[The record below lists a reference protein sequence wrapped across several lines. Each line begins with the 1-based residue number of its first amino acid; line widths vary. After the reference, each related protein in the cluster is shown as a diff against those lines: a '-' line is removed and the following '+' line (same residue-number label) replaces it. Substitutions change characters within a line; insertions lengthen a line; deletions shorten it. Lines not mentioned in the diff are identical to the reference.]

1 LLYFATYI
9 TLFIKNIDRESMSDE
24 VRDSVDESEQVVK
37 RRSAKTVFQGKD
49 MQIVLFK
56 VSEVNYGVDVA
67 QVQGVLDLP
76 EITEVPNSP
85 YYVEGV
91 TNLRGEVI
99 PVIDLKKRFNI
110 SDKSSKEDLKMMVI
124 GQGKEAVGITV
135 DAVMEVMD
143 IANEDIEDIP
153 DILSNVEVDSV
164 LGVAKQKEDL
174 IILLDLMK
182 MVGSTDLSFADSMTP
197 EPDATATLDQTV
209 SPVQ

>member
-1 LLYFATYI
+1 
-9 TLFIKNIDRESMSDE
+9 MSDE

-135 DAVMEVMD
+135 DAVMEVMN
-143 IANEDIEDIP
+143 IANEDIEDVP

-197 EPDATATLDQTV
+197 ELDATATLDQTV

>member
-1 LLYFATYI
+1 
-9 TLFIKNIDRESMSDE
+9 MSDE
-24 VRDSVDESEQVVK
+24 VRNSVDESEQVVK

-135 DAVMEVMD
+135 DAVMEVMN
-143 IANEDIEDIP
+143 IANEDIEDVP

-197 EPDATATLDQTV
+197 ELDATATLDQTV

>member
-1 LLYFATYI
+1 
-9 TLFIKNIDRESMSDE
+9 MSDE

-37 RRSAKTVFQGKD
+37 RRSAKTMFQGKD

-85 YYVEGV
+85 FYVEGV

-110 SDKSSKEDLKMMVI
+110 SDKISKDLKMMVI

-135 DAVMEVMD
+135 DAVLEVMD
-143 IANEDIEDIP
+143 IANEDIEDVP
-153 DILSNVEVDSV
+153 DLLSNVEVDGV

-197 EPDATATLDQTV
+197 ELDTTATLDQKV

>member
-1 LLYFATYI
+1 
-9 TLFIKNIDRESMSDE
+9 MSDE
-24 VRDSVDESEQVVK
+24 VRDIVDESELVVK
-37 RRSAKTVFQGKD
+37 RRSAKTMFQGKD

-56 VSEVNYGVDVA
+56 VSKVNYGVDVA

-76 EITEVPNSP
+76 KITEVPNSP

-110 SDKSSKEDLKMMVI
+110 SDKISEEDIKMMVI

-135 DAVMEVMD
+135 DAVLEVMD
-143 IANEDIEDIP
+143 IANEDIEDVP
-153 DILSNVEVDSV
+153 DLFSNVEVDSI
-164 LGVAKQKEDL
+164 LGVARQKEDL

-182 MVGSTDLSFADSMTP
+182 MVESTDLSFADSMTP
-197 EPDATATLDQTV
+197 ELDATATLDQKV